1 MRIRLFLNVLL
12 LCSYAGAED
21 SIFQAWQVSGDGCD
35 QSNVHVLKSYD
46 TLSLLL
52 DNFAVHFQSK
62 QDKEDLQANKNC
74 IFKIDVL
81 PPVGFYLA
89 SFSQLYSGGILKT
102 AGAEVRLDIDYKVAS
117 IMNRQSFE
125 WSRGKAIGPQ
135 DPESVFSKTFTDL
148 ATKMGCR
155 EKFQYHIKLTIHAQR
170 KGRVS
175 VGLDSV
181 DAQAGSQVN
190 LVANWK
196 PCKAKPVR

>member
-21 SIFQAWQVSGDGCD
+21 SIFQAWQVSGNGCD

-81 PPVGFYLA
+81 PPEGYYLA
-89 SFSQLYSGGILKT
+89 SLSQLYSGGIIKT
-102 AGAEVRLDIDYKVAS
+102 AGAEVKLEIDYKVAS
-117 IMNRQSFE
+117 IMNMQSYE
-125 WSRGKAIGPQ
+125 WPRGQAIRST
-135 DPESVFSKTFTDL
+135 DLASTFSKTFSDQ

-155 EKFQYHIKLTIHAQR
+155 EKFQYRIKLALHALR
-170 KGRVS
+170 RGRVS

-181 DAQAGSQVN
+181 DAQTGSQVN